1 MNEQKERMICFDID
15 QNKQKINHLMKK
27 NKENENAISSIFN
40 TIETNQADLNG
51 LGEQIETTKSD
62 LTAISESVSSL
73 NTAVADLQAAVFAGE
88 SFEECFPKSYDKMRW
103 NTNAGR
109 NNRAVNGPFF
119 FCCKEFS
126 QVKLKFQFTLEN
138 QTTQTS
144 STVEFFLDDE
154 VFYTDTH
161 TWNGETTHDYE
172 VEHTFTSKARGHM
185 LMLTASTPAI
195 TNQYATQIIT
205 IKSVIMEIW
214 GTNVEILSHRPDF
227 QVFSS
232 PTKVLMTTHVFDSVP
247 RYSMQTPDSNLSF
260 DQANFKTF
268 CGDYWVQNN
277 PIPCITSV
285 FNDEGIL
292 EYSDS
297 PSVANSYLGRI
308 VEIPYMSAYIDITED
323 ETSIQT
329 IDAGFMGTQV
339 CCDFAL
345 TNLTNATRPIR
356 VSCSDY
362 NLIWVDNEKEST
374 IQNIDGRTDVK
385 TYEITGTQR
394 MNNTSNT
401 APECF
406 VFCNA
411 DGLAYI
417 AVMNKTTYS
426 YLYPKTDLGYGTNPK
441 VYALPDNTV
450 EVFLKYGKD
459 TKRILLEKDSEDPK
473 KMNIISTQILPNIQ
487 GYWKCFNGAHFERVG
502 DEIRFFPPNTQTHT
516 KTLQLFY

>member
-1 MNEQKERMICFDID
+1 MNEQQEKKVCFDID
-15 QNKQKINHLMKK
+15 QNKQKINYLMKK
-27 NKENENAISSIFN
+27 NKEQEDNHTQMAE
-40 TIETNQADLNG
+40 DLATLSANV
-51 LGEQIETTKSD
+51 TT
-62 LTAISESVSSL
+62 L
-73 NTAVADLQAAVFAGE
+73 NTTVGSLQNSSSSSGE

-103 NTNAGR
+103 NTNSNR

-119 FCCKEFS
+119 FCCKEFT

-138 QTTQTS
+138 QTTATS
-144 STVEFFLDDE
+144 TTLEFLLDNN
-154 VFYTDTH
+154 VFYTDTR
-161 TWNGETTHDYE
+161 TWNGSGSTQTQDYE
-172 VEHTFTSKARGHM
+172 IEHTFTSKERGHM
-185 LMLTASTPAI
+185 LMVKASTPTS
-195 TNQYATQIIT
+195 TNKNATKVIV
-205 IKSVIMEIW
+205 IKSLSMEIW

-260 DQANFKTF
+260 DQSIFKTF
-268 CGDYWVQNN
+268 YGDYWVQNN

-285 FNDEGIL
+285 FDDEGTL
-292 EYSDS
+292 VYSDS
-297 PSVANSYLGRI
+297 PTFANSYFGRV
-308 VEIPYMSAYIDITED
+308 VEIPYMSAYIDITDD
-323 ETSIQT
+323 ETQRQT
-329 IDAGFMGTQV
+329 LDAGFMGTQV

-356 VSCSDY
+356 VSCSDT

-374 IQNIDGRTDVK
+374 NQNIDGRPNVK

-417 AVMNKTTYS
+417 VVMNTTTYT

-441 VYALPDNTV
+441 AYALPDNKV

-459 TKRILLEKDSEDPK
+459 TKRILLEKDSQDPK

-516 KTLQLFY
+516 KTLKLFY